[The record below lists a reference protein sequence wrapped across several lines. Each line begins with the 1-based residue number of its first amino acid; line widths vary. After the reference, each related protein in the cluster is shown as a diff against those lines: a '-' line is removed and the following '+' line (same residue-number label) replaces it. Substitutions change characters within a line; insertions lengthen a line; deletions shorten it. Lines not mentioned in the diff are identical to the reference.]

1 MTLPPL
7 HQALCGRALEGATGA
22 LDWTDA
28 KRRRVFFFVGGQL
41 SLVQSN
47 LRSESPEKLAE
58 LDPTLVGPVL
68 ATAVGRARVIG
79 ALKEAGGELRWLS
92 DATAPK
98 AEPVDLAAAVYE
110 SGTRRPGISSWPKL
124 AGAAGAWLSRQDMPR
139 ELQAYL
145 SDLDGTRT
153 LDELVSFAPGGPEA
167 AERWIRIAFTIGAI
181 IDAGIE
187 SSPYEVRSVKKRGE
201 WATGGGGS
209 VDDIASLISE
219 GLGQERPPP
228 TPIARTTDAA
238 GIRFGPV
245 LARIRNAP
253 DFFATLGVQWDDP
266 TESMRR
272 AYFTLARDL
281 HPDTFTRESLET
293 QEIAAELFDKIRA
306 AWETLGDDARREA
319 YIKRV
324 IHGEKTEEELAMEQ
338 VRAILGAEEDFK
350 RALNDFHAG
359 RLSAAHELFLKVS
372 AAVPEEVEFAAY
384 AGYTSFR
391 IHHNKDKGK
400 ADAAAQQV
408 REALERNERLDG
420 VWVLLGMIQ
429 AARGDTASA
438 RESYVKALRLKPS
451 NPDAVREMKRLE
463 RDKGAEPAGGG
474 LFNKLFGK
482 KKP

>member
-228 TPIARTTDAA
+228 HAHRPNDGCRGDSVRPGPGEDPKRAGLLCDPGRAVGRPHRVDA
-238 GIRFGPV
+238 P
-245 LARIRNAP
+245 
-253 DFFATLGVQWDDP
+253 GV
-266 TESMRR
+266 
-272 AYFTLARDL
+272 L
-281 HPDTFTRESLET
+281 HPRPRPASGYLHARKPRDPRDRGRTVRQDS
-293 QEIAAELFDKIRA
+293 R
-306 AWETLGDDARREA
+306 GMGNARR
-319 YIKRV
+319 R
-324 IHGEKTEEELAMEQ
+324 
-338 VRAILGAEEDFK
+338 R
-350 RALNDFHAG
+350 
-359 RLSAAHELFLKVS
+359 
-372 AAVPEEVEFAAY
+372 
-384 AGYTSFR
+384 
-391 IHHNKDKGK
+391 
-400 ADAAAQQV
+400 
-408 REALERNERLDG
+408 
-420 VWVLLGMIQ
+420 
-429 AARGDTASA
+429 
-438 RESYVKALRLKPS
+438 
-451 NPDAVREMKRLE
+451 
-463 RDKGAEPAGGG
+463 PA
-474 LFNKLFGK
+474 
-482 KKP
+482 